1 MSVRGLFALLCSL
14 LLAGCDQS
22 PPADSE
28 GFAGLG
34 SNAADFA
41 QVVPG
46 ETLEFPR
53 DHGAHRDYRIEWWY
67 ITANLKDAEGHRYG
81 VQWTLFRSAL
91 KVPGELTGWSE
102 PTLWMG
108 HAALT
113 SERGHHFA
121 QALAP
126 RRVSRPSLYTPGS
139 TIGNCAACR
148 RATRGWGRC
157 NCRPMA
163 AILPIS

>member
-1 MSVRGLFALLCSL
+1 MNARGLFVL
-14 LLAGCDQS
+14 LLGLLVVGCDQS
-22 PPADSE
+22 PAPQE
-28 GFAGLG
+28 QGFAGLG
-34 SNAADFA
+34 ASATDFA

-46 ETLEFPR
+46 QTLEFPR

-91 KVPGELTGWSE
+91 RVPGDLQGWSE

-113 SERGHHFA
+113 SEQGHHYA
-121 QALAP
+121 QAL
-126 RRVSRPSLYTPGS
+126 
-139 TIGNCAACR
+139 
-148 RATRGWGRC
+148 
-157 NCRPMA
+157 
-163 AILPIS
+163 